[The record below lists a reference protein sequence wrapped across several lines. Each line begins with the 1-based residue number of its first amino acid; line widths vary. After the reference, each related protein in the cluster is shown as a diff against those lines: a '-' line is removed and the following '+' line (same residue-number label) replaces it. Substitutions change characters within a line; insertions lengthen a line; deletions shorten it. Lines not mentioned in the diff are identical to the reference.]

1 MMAGGELSKREQ
13 ALKDRADRW
22 EVAFENKC
30 CELDDQIIRTTQRH
44 EEYCIQ
50 RDKNIRLNAD
60 LVYFKER
67 QGIHYRLATELV
79 SILVQECPD
88 SEVLTW
94 CKKCHW
100 YPLGGGCHKI
110 TNRLWCDRWVD
121 HVIERKRQDEGDGGA
136 T

>member
-1 MMAGGELSKREQ
+1 MADRELSKREQ

-60 LVYFKER
+60 FVYFKEQ
-67 QGIHYRLATELV
+67 QGRHYHLARELV

-88 SEVLTW
+88 SEVLAW
-94 CKKCHW
+94 CKQCHY
-100 YPLGGGCHKI
+100 YPLGGGCHYLRPGKP
-110 TNRLWCDRWVD
+110 RPLGCDRWVN
-121 HVIERKRQDEGDGGA
+121 HVIENRGQGVE
-136 T
+136 